1 MVWQRRACIFTPTK
15 QHINKKP
22 IYGFDIE
29 TINNNKEF
37 LCASIVPAGKL
48 PLTKPFFSANR
59 RDIIDELKNKK
70 YENSYICATN
80 LGFDFFGTFHKQ
92 PEAAKFKLLW
102 RGSDILSAKT
112 FLQHGEMFSVPPNKH
127 KYKSLTFIDTMNYAR
142 LGVKAL
148 GTLVGTPKLDAPAW
162 LIPKE
167 KGVKGR
173 RPETPAEWYELMEYN
188 KNDSLISAKAL
199 QFFFNSF
206 EELGATP
213 KTTIAST
220 AMSLYKNRYLNKSHW
235 RQPVWL
241 LEEQL
246 QGYYGGRCEAFKRG
260 WFGKDSNDG
269 LNGVPYYLG
278 DVNSLY
284 PSVMM
289 KEFPDPSTYKIS
301 TDNTT
306 KYIENFDG
314 MSHVEI
320 FCPDM
325 DYPLL
330 PFRHGQKLM
339 FPTGTWSGW
348 YVNAELRKAEQCG
361 YKIKNV
367 RKSIY
372 YTENYFPFADYVK
385 DLYEQRLLYQV
396 EGSPMELVTKLLL
409 NSLYGKFAQKWKDR
423 TEWQHHSSVTFK
435 QIQDAETC
443 DRVGDYFA
451 INKGYTEPATFTIPI
466 WAAHVTAYGRM
477 VLYDYIQQTQPL
489 YCDTD
494 SVITSKPFES
504 SKVLGKLKLV
514 MPIDRGIIVRPKFYA
529 LQTDDTEYVK
539 VKGLGTRMVWSEF
552 ANLLI
557 TGTAKYDRFLRFR
570 ESQRRKLEPNEVIQQ
585 QKVFKLDDDKRDW
598 QGNSFMSGCFQHSI
612 PLEMVDGAL
621 PSDFITAE
629 KYAEKIARKE
639 LKVFIE
645 SELFDKASVGK
656 DITDEE
662 FLENE
667 QSFRFD

>member
-1 MVWQRRACIFTPTK
+1 MVWQRSKFSPTK
-15 QHINKKP
+15 QKCNKKP

-29 TINNNKEF
+29 TTNKNKDF
-37 LCASIVPAGKL
+37 LCASIVAPDGRGL
-48 PLTKPFFSANR
+48 FFDDR
-59 RDIIDELKNKK
+59 RNVIDELKNKK
-70 YENSYICATN
+70 YENCYIAATN
-80 LGFDFFGTFHKQ
+80 LGFDFFGTFHNQ
-92 PEAAKFKLLW
+92 PEAAAFKLLW

-112 FLQHGEMFSVPPNKH
+112 FIKNGEMRISSAIEGKGYKNF
-127 KYKSLTFIDTMNYAR
+127 KSLTFIDTMNYAR
-142 LGVKAL
+142 LGVNSL
-148 GTLVGTPKLDAPAW
+148 GKLVNTHKMDAPAW
-162 LIPKE
+162 LIPKDKKE
-167 KGVKGR
+167 KGR
-173 RPETPAEWYELMEYN
+173 RPETEAEWNELFKYN
-188 KNDSLISAKAL
+188 QNDALISAQAL
-199 QFFFNSF
+199 AFFFKSF
-206 EELGATP
+206 EQLGATP
-213 KTTIAST
+213 KTTIAAT
-220 AMSLYKNRYLNKSHW
+220 AMSLYKNRYLTKSHW

-269 LNGVPYYLG
+269 LNGIRYYLG

-330 PFRHGQKLM
+330 PYRHGQKLM

-348 YVNAELRKAEQCG
+348 YVNAELRKAELMG
-361 YKIKNV
+361 YKIRNV

-385 DLYEQRLLYQV
+385 DLYEQRLLYQA
-396 EGSPMELVTKLLL
+396 EGSPMEVVAKLLL

-423 TEWQHHSSVTFK
+423 IEWQHHSAVTFK
-435 QIQDAETC
+435 QIQNSETC

-451 INKGYTEPATFTIPI
+451 MNRAYSEPAAFTIPI

-477 VLYDYIQQTQPL
+477 ALHDYIMQTQPL

-514 MPIDRGIIVRPKFYA
+514 MPIDKGIIVRPKFYA
-529 LQTDDTEYVK
+529 LQTDDKDYVK
-539 VKGLGTRMVWSEF
+539 VKGLGTRIVWSEF

-557 TGTAKYDRFLRFR
+557 EGKTEYPRFLRFR
-570 ESQRRKLEPNEVIQQ
+570 ESQRRNMQPNEIIQQ
-585 QKVFKLDDDKRDW
+585 KKEFNLDDDKRDW
-598 QGNSFMSGCFQHSI
+598 QGNSFMHGCFQDSI
-612 PLEMVDGAL
+612 PLEMTDGAL
-621 PSDFITAE
+621 PRDFISAE
-629 KYAEKIARKE
+629 KYAKTIARKE
-639 LKVFIE
+639 LEVFMK
-645 SELFDKASVGK
+645 SDLFDKASVGH
-656 DITDEE
+656 DIQPEE
-662 FLENE
+662 FLKNE
-667 QSFRFD
+667 KWFDMH